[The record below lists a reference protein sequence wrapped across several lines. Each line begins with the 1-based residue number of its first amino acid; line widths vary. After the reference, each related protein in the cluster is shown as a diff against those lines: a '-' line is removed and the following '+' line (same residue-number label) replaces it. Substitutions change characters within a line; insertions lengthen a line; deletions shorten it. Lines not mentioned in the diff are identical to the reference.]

1 MTIFGAGF
9 AKIGK
14 MVTGVED
21 VDKGKQVKD
30 KLYSA
35 LPGLKEL
42 IEKLNRFFYTTK
54 NKDGLGFI
62 PGLDGR
68 RIFAESSFKC
78 LNYLLQS
85 YEAISVKSAVVN
97 AFKMFKDENIEVDIL
112 GLIHDEVQL
121 QTTPENVK
129 RVKEILEF
137 SFGDYIT
144 KKLELNIQM
153 SGDAKHGNSW
163 LDTH

>member
-1 MTIFGAGF
+1 
-9 AKIGK
+9 

-21 VDKGKQVKD
+21 IDKGKEVKE

-42 IEKLNRFFYTTK
+42 IQKLNRFFYTTK
-54 NKDGLGFI
+54 NKDGLGFV
-62 PGLDGR
+62 PSLDGR
-68 RIFAESSFKC
+68 RIYAESSFKL
-78 LNYLLQS
+78 LNYLLQTF
-85 YEAISVKSAVVN
+85 EAITVKTAVVN
-97 AFKMFKDENIEVDIL
+97 SFKMFKDENIEVDML

-121 QTTPENVK
+121 QTEPKNVK
-129 RVKEILEF
+129 RVKEILEY

-153 SGDAKHGNSW
+153 NGDAKHGNSW